1 MSDLDLMALLPD
13 VTSALLGDLAGG
25 HLESVREA
33 DPEAVAAVV
42 GFVASTL
49 GEVGEQLGLGPLRSV
64 SVAAASRARVIL
76 LRSQAVLSATVE
88 PGRAL
93 GAVEKA
99 LEALD

>member
-13 VTSALLGDLAGG
+13 VSSALMGDLSGG
-25 HLESVREA
+25 HLESVRES

-42 GFVASTL
+42 GFIGTTL
-49 GEVGEQLGLGPLRSV
+49 GDLGEQLGLGPLRSV

-76 LRSQAVLSATVE
+76 LRSHTILSATVE

-99 LEALD
+99 LEGLD